1 MLYSVKVAVT
11 VAGDVSDF
19 TPAVLTPMRQ
29 KLADAAG
36 VPLDAAEATA
46 TAGSVKIEF
55 RFGVQSLAAANAAST
70 KLSDK
75 LKDAAAASTFLGVTV
90 VALEAPT
97 VPMTIPFPPPPP
109 PKPPSPPPPPP
120 NPSPP
125 PSAPSPPPAPPT
137 APPPPWPSSPPPPPP
152 FPKPSPPPA
161 PPPSGFPAPPS
172 PPLAPIW
179 TTAASGVPK
188 PPSLPPPPIQGQGQ
202 AWDFIYKKAP
212 PPPPPPQ
219 GNPHPNRAT
228 RRGLAKFNSNAY
240 QQQRK
245 IADI

>member
-97 VPMTIPFPPPPP
+97 VPSPPPVPPGAPPPPSP
-109 PKPPSPPPPPP
+109 PSTPLAPPPPFPSPPPPR
-120 NPSPP
+120 
-125 PSAPSPPPAPPT
+125 
-137 APPPPWPSSPPPPPP
+137 PSSPPPPPP

-161 PPPSGFPAPPS
+161 PPPSGFPAP
-172 PPLAPIW
+172 
-179 TTAASGVPK
+179 
-188 PPSLPPPPIQGQGQ
+188 
-202 AWDFIYKKAP
+202 
-212 PPPPPPQ
+212 
-219 GNPHPNRAT
+219 
-228 RRGLAKFNSNAY
+228 
-240 QQQRK
+240 
-245 IADI
+245 